1 MTYRLDPRRKA
12 AQQWHKLLNQGQAV
26 AVVLNG
32 AVIAAGRSEH
42 DPHIRVMMTVHP
54 SAVLIKVSE
63 QL

>member
-1 MTYRLDPRRKA
+1 MTYRLDPHRKA
-12 AQQWHKLLNQGQAV
+12 AQQWHKMLNQGQAV
-26 AVVLNG
+26 ALVLNS

-42 DPHIRVMMTVHP
+42 DPHIRVLMACHP